1 MLNIAI
7 IGFGRIGHI
16 HHENLK
22 NCKNCEVKY
31 VFDLHNILE
40 FDRILCRQEINA
52 VMICTNTNA
61 HYELIIKSLENNL
74 HVFVEKPLSIDLDEI
89 KKCFKLANEK
99 ELLLFI
105 AYNRRFDPDLQKIKT
120 KLDNNEIGKIN
131 TILTISRDYPY
142 PSENF
147 LKTCNGIFFDCAIH
161 DIDYINWMLNSKPI
175 SVFAT
180 SNNIIPDNLNNNY
193 DNVIILLKY
202 PNDILVSINLSRI
215 SKSYDQRLEI
225 YGQNNEIIK
234 NEYKINNESF
244 IERYKISYINELNH
258 FINLLGKD
266 TNIIINENNKNLEND
281 INNNIII
288 SNCIKSIKEFKLV
301 NINYRA
307 KSGWLS

>member
-1 MLNIAI
+1 M
-7 IGFGRIGHI
+7 
-16 HHENLK
+16 
-22 NCKNCEVKY
+22 
-31 VFDLHNILE
+31 
-40 FDRILCRQEINA
+40 
-52 VMICTNTNA
+52 
-61 HYELIIKSLENNL
+61 

-105 AYNRRFDPDLQKIKT
+105 AYNRRFDPDFQKIKT

-215 SKSYDQRLEI
+215 SKSYDQRIEI
-225 YGQNNEIIK
+225 YGQNDEIIK

-258 FINLLGKD
+258 FIDLLGND

-307 KSGWLS
+307 KSGWLF